1 MVDAK
6 LQKPLLDSSHGWD
19 DEVASQV
26 AFSHSSPE
34 NNDLNLFLTYE
45 SDILKLQDPST
56 GHVVDRINVND
67 IIGVEIEF
75 CLDEKDKET
84 CTTRSAVKGIQGQEN
99 MEALE
104 NNIGK
109 KMIDSSSNAS
119 DRGAAICPSWEG
131 GATAYLNIYAYPRAL
146 PRRGIFQQVKECF
159 TNGGNESIDD
169 NEYISDPHILG
180 HRFEKHRRYKLQ
192 PTEDFDKAS
201 TLVKS
206 IRHVSGLHAKSRR
219 YLVVVNPFSGRKTG
233 RETYENIVKKMLNE
247 SHSNHDVLITKRAGH
262 AIERMMEKNGD
273 ALVAAEEKDI
283 AEYDGIIAMGGDGI
297 LAEILE
303 GLKKRRDY
311 DSIVQKLTFGIV
323 GCGTSN
329 GLAASI
335 LHAAKVSNHTQE
347 V

>member
-1 MVDAK
+1 
-6 LQKPLLDSSHGWD
+6 
-19 DEVASQV
+19 
-26 AFSHSSPE
+26 
-34 NNDLNLFLTYE
+34 
-45 SDILKLQDPST
+45 
-56 GHVVDRINVND
+56 
-67 IIGVEIEF
+67 
-75 CLDEKDKET
+75 
-84 CTTRSAVKGIQGQEN
+84 
-99 MEALE
+99 
-104 NNIGK
+104 
-109 KMIDSSSNAS
+109 
-119 DRGAAICPSWEG
+119 
-131 GATAYLNIYAYPRAL
+131 
-146 PRRGIFQQVKECF
+146 
-159 TNGGNESIDD
+159 
-169 NEYISDPHILG
+169 
-180 HRFEKHRRYKLQ
+180 
-192 PTEDFDKAS
+192 
-201 TLVKS
+201 
-206 IRHVSGLHAKSRR
+206 
-219 YLVVVNPFSGRKTG
+219 
-233 RETYENIVKKMLNE
+233 MLNE